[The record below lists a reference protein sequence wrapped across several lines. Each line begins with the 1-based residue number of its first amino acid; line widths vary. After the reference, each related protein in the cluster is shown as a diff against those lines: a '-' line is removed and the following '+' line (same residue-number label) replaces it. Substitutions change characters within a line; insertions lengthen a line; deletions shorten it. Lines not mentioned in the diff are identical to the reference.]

1 MQDFW
6 AFLWKAIALLG
17 GLSVISGAVG
27 GFVAKFFADR
37 SIEQHKDALGQETE
51 RLKGELAKETETH
64 KLKLKRQ
71 EILFEKELDAAA
83 DFSALYRLIEP
94 RFRHPDMD
102 WDEALEDV
110 VKSFTDTE
118 ARLRQFI
125 AKHAPVLSQAN
136 RNYIDACS
144 SLASA
149 NQFAFPGMGGPA
161 MKDARDAAEKLLD
174 LLGKIETR
182 FIQEL
187 RQ

>member
-37 SIEQHKDALGQETE
+37 SIEHHKAALGQETE

-83 DFSALYRLIEP
+83 DFSALYRQIEP

-110 VKSFTDTE
+110 VKSFTNTE

-136 RNYIDACS
+136 RITSTSVRLLHPLTN
-144 SLASA
+144 SL
-149 NQFAFPGMGGPA
+149 FPGW
-161 MKDARDAAEKLLD
+161 ED
-174 LLGKIETR
+174 LP
-182 FIQEL
+182 
-187 RQ
+187 